1 MRKLF
6 TEHPASVGETYFA
19 HMFSAFGFGA
29 RLISAG
35 LACIVHGLFPF
46 CFTRTGSSTVKK
58 LHHEMIQARD
68 QRRL

>member
-6 TEHPASVGETYFA
+6 TEHPASVGETYFE

-35 LACIVHGLFPF
+35 LACIVHGTFPVLFHPNGEF
-46 CFTRTGSSTVKK
+46 YRQEIAS
-58 LHHEMIQARD
+58 
-68 QRRL
+68 